1 MGILDRKL
9 LRDFSNMKWQ
19 LLAIIAVISC
29 GISTF
34 VLSTS
39 TVDSL
44 ETTRANYY
52 AGYRFA
58 DLFCDLKR
66 APESIA
72 QQFSSISDI
81 AHFETRID
89 IPVRIQVPLAEKSV
103 QGLAI
108 SLPVTGEPQLN
119 AVHIRKGRLPEDASS
134 QEVVISEAF
143 ANANHIQLGNELT
156 VTLYGRQ
163 YALTVVGIALSP
175 EFIYEIAPGGL
186 LPDNRS
192 FGVLWLRRNAIEGS
206 AQLDG
211 AFNHISFTLA
221 KNATRPRAIDKV
233 DQILKPYGS
242 LGAIDR
248 DDQRSHRFVS
258 SEMDELR
265 NMGRVAPTI
274 FLCVSSFLLN
284 MVLSR
289 MIASQREQ
297 IAALKAF
304 GFSPWEIGLFYLKF
318 AWSVAIIG
326 AMAGLA
332 LGFYLGQGLTE
343 MYSKFFHFPNFS
355 FYVPWNIVLFAILL
369 SLGAATVAVANGI
382 RGIML
387 LQPAEAMRPEPP
399 LRYGNSFLDAIW
411 KSWNLSTVPKMVLRH
426 SWRNPK
432 RALMSLLGL
441 SLAVSVLI
449 LGSFMQDAIYSLFD
463 TMFTASKKY
472 DLQVNFVEP
481 QHSNTFHELHSLEG
495 VLSVNLIRVLP
506 IRAKSQQRER
516 LLSIVG
522 LDQNHQLSP
531 LVDLQNRVVDLPC
544 DGLLMSRKLA
554 EVLQINLGDR
564 MTIEILEGK
573 RATLEIPVLEFIDDA
588 AGETIYMER
597 FRLSEL
603 LQETPLATAAYLR
616 IDSNLKSLVISELE
630 RRPHVS
636 HVVATADLKQSFLST
651 IAENVRR
658 MRSIN
663 LFFSIVIAIG
673 VIYSTARIS
682 IAERSRELATLRVLG
697 FSRFEVT
704 SIIVLELAIL
714 TMLAIPMGWLIGYGL
729 SYMTVNA
736 FDRELFRVPFV
747 ISISTYSF
755 AAMVVVGAMLGAS
768 WLIYGLI
775 GKMNF
780 VDVLKA
786 RD

>member
-1 MGILDRKL
+1 MRMLDRKL
-9 LRDFSNMKWQ
+9 IRDFATMKWQ
-19 LLAIIAVISC
+19 LLAIVAVIAC

-44 ETTRANYY
+44 ETTRQAYY
-52 AGYRFA
+52 SNYRFA
-58 DLFCDLKR
+58 DIFCDLKR
-66 APESIA
+66 APESVA
-72 QQFSSISDI
+72 QQFANIPDI
-81 AHFETRID
+81 HRFETRID
-89 IPVRIQVPLAEKSV
+89 IPIRIQVPQAEKSV

-108 SLPVTGEPQLN
+108 SLPTEGEPHLN
-119 AVHIRKGRLPEDASS
+119 AIHIRQGRLPENASS
-134 QEVVISEAF
+134 NEVIVSEAF
-143 ANANHIQLGNELT
+143 ARANHLELGQELQ
-156 VTLYGRQ
+156 VTLYGQQ
-163 YALTVVGIALSP
+163 YRLQIVGIALSP

-206 AQLDG
+206 AQLEG
-211 AFNHISFTLA
+211 AFNHVSFSTTALS
-221 KNATRPRAIDKV
+221 RAAVIDRI
-233 DQILKPYGS
+233 DAILKPYGS
-242 LGAIDR
+242 LGAIER
-248 DDQRSHRFVS
+248 KDQRSHRFVS

-274 FLCVSSFLLN
+274 FLCVASFLLN
-284 MVLSR
+284 MVLAR

-304 GFSPWEIGLFYLKF
+304 GFNPWEIASFYLKF
-318 AWSVAIIG
+318 TWSVAVCGALTGIG
-326 AMAGLA
+326 
-332 LGFYLGQGLTE
+332 LGFYLGQSLTE
-343 MYSKFFHFPNFS
+343 MYSRFFHFPSFY
-355 FYVPWNIVLFAILL
+355 FYVPPHILFVAVLLAI
-369 SLGAATVAVANGI
+369 GAATLAVANGV
-382 RGIML
+382 RGIMN

-399 LRYGNSFLDAIW
+399 LRYGSSTLDSLW
-411 KSWNLSTVPKMVLRH
+411 RTLKLSTVPKMVLRH

-432 RALMSLLGL
+432 RSLMSLLGL

-449 LGSFMQDAIYSLFD
+449 LGSFMQDAIFSLFD

-472 DLQVNFVEP
+472 DLQVTFLEP
-481 QHSNTFHELHSLEG
+481 QQPATQHELFSIEG
-495 VLSVNLIRVLP
+495 VLDVNLIRTVP
-506 IRAKSQQRER
+506 IRAKAQHRER
-516 LLSIVG
+516 LLAIVG
-522 LDQNHQLSP
+522 LDRDHQLSP
-531 LVDLQNRVVDLPC
+531 LVDLQNRTNSLPIS
-544 DGLLMSRKLA
+544 GLLVSKKLA
-554 EVLQINLGDR
+554 EVLELKLGDAL
-564 MTIEILEGK
+564 TIEVLEGK
-573 RATLEIPVLEFIDDA
+573 RATLSIPVVKLLDDA

-597 FRLSEL
+597 SALSSI
-603 LQETPLATAAYLR
+603 LQESPLATAAYLR
-616 IDSNLKSLVISELE
+616 IDMNHKMRVIDELE

-636 HVVATADLKQSFLST
+636 HVVATADLKASFLST
-651 IAENVRR
+651 IAENVQR

-663 LFFSIVIAIG
+663 LFFSMIIAIG

-704 SIIVLELAIL
+704 SIIVLELSIL
-714 TMLAIPMGWLIGYGL
+714 TMAAIPLGWAIGYGL

-747 ISISTYSF
+747 ISVSTYTF
-755 AAMVVVGAMLGAS
+755 AAVVVIAAMLGAS
-768 WLIYGLI
+768 WLIYHLI

>member
-1 MGILDRKL
+1 
-9 LRDFSNMKWQ
+9 
-19 LLAIIAVISC
+19 
-29 GISTF
+29 
-34 VLSTS
+34 
-39 TVDSL
+39 
-44 ETTRANYY
+44 
-52 AGYRFA
+52 
-58 DLFCDLKR
+58 
-66 APESIA
+66 
-72 QQFSSISDI
+72 
-81 AHFETRID
+81 
-89 IPVRIQVPLAEKSV
+89 
-103 QGLAI
+103 
-108 SLPVTGEPQLN
+108 
-119 AVHIRKGRLPEDASS
+119 
-134 QEVVISEAF
+134 
-143 ANANHIQLGNELT
+143 
-156 VTLYGRQ
+156 
-163 YALTVVGIALSP
+163 
-175 EFIYEIAPGGL
+175 
-186 LPDNRS
+186 
-192 FGVLWLRRNAIEGS
+192 
-206 AQLDG
+206 
-211 AFNHISFTLA
+211 
-221 KNATRPRAIDKV
+221 
-233 DQILKPYGS
+233 
-242 LGAIDR
+242 
-248 DDQRSHRFVS
+248 
-258 SEMDELR
+258 
-265 NMGRVAPTI
+265 
-274 FLCVSSFLLN
+274 
-284 MVLSR
+284 

>member
-1 MGILDRKL
+1 MGILNRKL
-9 LRDFSNMKWQ
+9 LRDFANMKWQ
-19 LLAIIAVISC
+19 LLSIIAVITC

-44 ETTRANYY
+44 ESTRSNYY
-52 AGYRFA
+52 GGYRFA

-81 AHFETRID
+81 AQFETRID
-89 IPVRIQVPLAEKSV
+89 IPVRIQVPMAEKSV

-108 SLPVTGEPQLN
+108 SLPVTGEPILN
-119 AVHIRKGRLPEDASS
+119 AVHIRNGRLPEDAST
-134 QEVVISEAF
+134 QEVIVSEAF
-143 ANANHIQLGNELT
+143 ASANHIEFGDELI
-156 VTLYGRQ
+156 VTLYGRR
-163 YALTVVGIALSP
+163 YVLSVVGIALSP

-186 LPDNRS
+186 LPDNQS
-192 FGVLWLRRNAIEGS
+192 FGVIWLRRNAIEGS
-206 AQLDG
+206 SQLDG
-211 AFNHISFTLA
+211 AFNHISFSLS
-221 KNATRPRAIDKV
+221 KNSTSSRAIDKV

-248 DDQRSHRFVS
+248 DNQRSHRFVS

-274 FLCVSSFLLN
+274 FLFVSSFLLN

-304 GFSPWEIGLFYLKF
+304 GFTPWEIGLFYLKF
-318 AWSVAIIG
+318 AWSIAILG
-326 AMAGLA
+326 ALAGLG

-343 MYSKFFHFPNFS
+343 MYSRFFHFPNFS
-355 FYVPWNIVLFAILL
+355 FYVPSHIVLFSILL

-399 LRYGNSFLDAIW
+399 LRYGNSLLDALW
-411 KSWNLSTVPKMVLRH
+411 KAWNLSTIPKMVLRH
-426 SWRNPK
+426 TWRNPK
-432 RALMSLLGL
+432 RAMMSLLGL

-472 DLQVNFVEP
+472 DLHVSFVEP
-481 QHSNTFHELHSLEG
+481 QHSDTLHELHSLNG
-495 VLSVNLIRVLP
+495 VLSVNLIRTLP

-522 LDQNHQLSP
+522 LDQKHDLSP
-531 LVDLQNRVVDLPC
+531 LVDLQNRIIDLPT

-554 EVLQINLGDR
+554 EVLHVSLGDR
-564 MTIEILEGK
+564 LMLEILEGK
-573 RATLEIPVLEFIDDA
+573 RAKLEIPVLAFIDDA
-588 AGETIYMER
+588 AGETVYMNR
-597 FRLSEL
+597 RRLSEL
-603 LQETPLATAAYLR
+603 IQETPLATAAYLR
-616 IDSNLKSLVISELE
+616 IDDNLKSHVVSELE

-636 HVVATADLKQSFLST
+636 HVVATADLKRSFLNT

-663 LFFSIVIAIG
+663 LFFSIIIAIG

-714 TMLAIPMGWLIGYGL
+714 TMLAIPLGWLIGYGL

-747 ISISTYSF
+747 ISVSTYAF
-755 AAMVVVGAMLGAS
+755 AAIVVIGAMLGAS
-768 WLIYGLI
+768 WLIYRLI